1 MMAACLDPRADG
13 EYESPYEPHSMEMDA
28 HTTHA
33 WLPAGSTLQRAA
45 AADGAP
51 MLRITT
57 PGLRSDHQEMQHRY
71 EEPSSSDFLV
81 RSETYLTNKIK
92 APAVLPPLYGLVS
105 MDIFATPNKLE
116 NVMTCLK
123 LPTLPPGVREA
134 HVPGLRPWLVLN
146 VQLPSSQ
153 PSLFGGATDGPGYSC
168 VFCFALREPVDAD
181 EASLMRRF
189 TADEVEKGGARFR
202 DRMKLVPSVAN
213 KEQAIRQVMKSSTER
228 TLLNNYNGKPF
239 LLTPQM
245 RCYQGVDHLELDVDV
260 HGYNYL
266 GRKMLCSFYPKFK
279 SMVLDGA
286 LIIQGNRQEELPE
299 RVVACLRMYRLD
311 FSQAKPFPVKSVAER
326 SSVLLQPLPTTTTS
340 T

>member
-1 MMAACLDPRADG
+1 M
-13 EYESPYEPHSMEMDA
+13 
-28 HTTHA
+28 
-33 WLPAGSTLQRAA
+33 
-45 AADGAP
+45 
-51 MLRITT
+51 
-57 PGLRSDHQEMQHRY
+57 
-71 EEPSSSDFLV
+71 
-81 RSETYLTNKIK
+81 
-92 APAVLPPLYGLVS
+92 
-105 MDIFATPNKLE
+105 
-116 NVMTCLK
+116 
-123 LPTLPPGVREA
+123 
-134 HVPGLRPWLVLN
+134 PGLRPWLVLN

-189 TADEVEKGGARFR
+189 TADEIEKGGTRFR

-213 KEQAIRQVMKSSTER
+213 KEQAVREVMKSSTER

-239 LLTPQM
+239 LLAPQM
-245 RCYQGVDHLELDVDV
+245 RCYQGVEHLELDVDV
-260 HGYNYL
+260 HGYNYI
-266 GRKMLCSFYPKFK
+266 GRKMLCSFFPRFK

-311 FSQAKPFPVKSVAER
+311 FSQARPFPVKSGAGR
-326 SSVLLQPLPTTTTS
+326 SPLKPLPTATS